1 MDGHAYDKDRLTF
14 AELAAGGALAYRT
27 GTTRAPAG
35 RRYRPRRRRRTAP
48 GDVGQHRALRLI
60 ECLPDSL
67 GHVDR
72 VLGICSSSYWKSQ
85 TGAMEKDGPLLT
97 IGELARRVGVPVRT
111 IRFWSDSGLVPPAS
125 RTDGDRRLY
134 DAACVARLELVTTLR
149 ELGVSLAGVRRVLDG
164 QVTAA
169 EVAAIHLEAL
179 DTEIRA
185 LRLRRAVVAAVVK
198 RSADGTEMGM
208 INKLAR
214 LSAAERRQIID
225 DFTAEVFAGLDPS
238 PARFARWAAAP
249 DLPDD
254 PSAEQVEAWVELA
267 ELVADRAF
275 REQVRQVASVG
286 VQIQSGRWLAD
297 VERAQDEAEAAR
309 QRGVPPDS
317 AEAARI
323 VEHILAGAPGGLR
336 RAELLAQLE
345 AATDPRIERYWELTA
360 VISGRGPFPSLQRAL
375 EWLAAALRASQHR
388 KEAGR

>member
-1 MDGHAYDKDRLTF
+1 MKNER
-14 AELAAGGALAYRT
+14 
-27 GTTRAPAG
+27 
-35 RRYRPRRRRRTAP
+35 
-48 GDVGQHRALRLI
+48 
-60 ECLPDSL
+60 
-67 GHVDR
+67 
-72 VLGICSSSYWKSQ
+72 
-85 TGAMEKDGPLLT
+85 PLLT

-149 ELGVSLAGVRRVLDG
+149 ELGVSLANVRSVLDG

-169 EVAAIHLEAL
+169 AVAAVHLEAL

-198 RSADGTEMGM
+198 RSADGTEMGV

-214 LSAAERRQIID
+214 LSAAERQHIID
-225 DFTAEVFAGLDPS
+225 DFLAEVFRGLDPS

-249 DLPDD
+249 ELPDD

-267 ELVADRAF
+267 ELVADRTF
-275 REQVRQVASVG
+275 REQVRQVAG
-286 VQIQSGRWLAD
+286 IGLQIQSGRWLVD

-309 QRGVPPDS
+309 QRGVPPGS

-323 VEHILAGAPGGLR
+323 VERILAGAPGGLR

-375 EWLAAALRASQHR
+375 EWLAAALRAGQDR
-388 KEAGR
+388 AEAGR

>member
-1 MDGHAYDKDRLTF
+1 MLPITSSRMG
-14 AELAAGGALAYRT
+14 
-27 GTTRAPAG
+27 
-35 RRYRPRRRRRTAP
+35 
-48 GDVGQHRALRLI
+48 
-60 ECLPDSL
+60 CLLDSL
-67 GHVDR
+67 DRGYR
-72 VLGICSSSYWKSQ
+72 VLGICSSSYWRSQ
-85 TGAMEKDGPLLT
+85 TDAMENDGPLLT

-125 RTDGDRRLY
+125 RTDSDRRLY
-134 DAACVARLELVTTLR
+134 DGACVARLELVMTLR
-149 ELGVSLAGVRRVLDG
+149 GLGVSLANVRRVLDG

-179 DTEIRA
+179 DTEIRT

-198 RSADGTEMGM
+198 RSADGQEMGM

-225 DFTAEVFAGLDPS
+225 DFTAEVFRGLDPS

-254 PSAEQVEAWVELA
+254 PSAEQVEAWVDLA
-267 ELVADRAF
+267 ELVADRGF
-275 REQVRQVASVG
+275 REQVRQVAGIG
-286 VQIQSGRWLAD
+286 VQIQSGRWLVD
-297 VERAQDEAEAAR
+297 VERAQDAAEAAC
-309 QRGVPPDS
+309 QRGVPPES

-323 VEHILAGAPGGLR
+323 VAQILAGTPGGQR

-360 VISGRGPFPSLQRAL
+360 VISGRGPFPSVQRAL
-375 EWLAAALRASQHR
+375 EWLAAALRASQGHW
-388 KEAGR
+388 EAGR

>member
-1 MDGHAYDKDRLTF
+1 MLPITSSRMG
-14 AELAAGGALAYRT
+14 
-27 GTTRAPAG
+27 
-35 RRYRPRRRRRTAP
+35 
-48 GDVGQHRALRLI
+48 
-60 ECLPDSL
+60 CLLDSL
-67 GHVDR
+67 DRGYR
-72 VLGICSSSYWKSQ
+72 VLGICFSSYWRSQ
-85 TGAMEKDGPLLT
+85 TDAMENDGPLLT

-149 ELGVSLAGVRRVLDG
+149 ELGVSLANVRRVLGG

-198 RSADGTEMGM
+198 RSADGEEMGM

-225 DFTAEVFAGLDPS
+225 DFTAEVFRGLDPS

-254 PSAEQVEAWVELA
+254 PSAEQVEAWVDLA
-267 ELVADRAF
+267 ELVADRGF
-275 REQVRQVASVG
+275 REQVRQVAGIG
-286 VQIQSGRWLAD
+286 VQIQSGRWLVD
-297 VERAQDEAEAAR
+297 VERAQDEAEAAC
-309 QRGVPPDS
+309 QRGVPPES

-323 VEHILAGAPGGLR
+323 VAQILAGTPGGQR

-360 VISGRGPFPSLQRAL
+360 VISGRGPFPSVQRAL
-375 EWLAAALRASQHR
+375 EWLAAALRASQGR